1 MPRHFSKLSEFRA
14 GGERR
19 APFHASARPFPFQR
33 HAFGNKALD
42 RFRHVGEPGAS
53 PHFAVGNHIQS
64 YLALLFEDF
73 KNRAVFGG
81 AKLFQRETARGMR
94 RSSLQQERR
103 AKQTANVLRTI
114 GSRHVELFP
123 RLIKAKNFIHLF
135 EKQRNS
141 IGGKSRRQAAPWAL

>member
-1 MPRHFSKLSEFRA
+1 MARHFSNFPEFCPGRK
-14 GGERR
+14 RR
-19 APFHASARPFPFQR
+19 APFHASARPFPFQG

-81 AKLFQRETARGMR
+81 AKLLQRETARGMR

-123 RLIKAKNFIHLF
+123 RLKDAAEFVKLF

-141 IGGKSRRQAAPWAL
+141 IGGNSGGQVTTCTL